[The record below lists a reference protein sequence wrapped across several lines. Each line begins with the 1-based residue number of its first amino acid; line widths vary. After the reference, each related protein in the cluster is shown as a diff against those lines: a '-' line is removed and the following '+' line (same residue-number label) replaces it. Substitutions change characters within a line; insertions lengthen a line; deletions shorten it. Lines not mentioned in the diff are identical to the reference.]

1 MAVLRP
7 SGNVSL
13 GPCAIP
19 NIRLSRASTIVLPC
33 RSGCGNGRGVR
44 VKGTV
49 TRIEQARQRGEV
61 RGEDGQLHR
70 FERDGM
76 VLEWQFNDLQPGTPL
91 TFDLERTSRATNV
104 RRVK

>member
-1 MAVLRP
+1 MREAEA
-7 SGNVSL
+7 G
-13 GPCAIP
+13 AE
-19 NIRLSRASTIVLPC
+19 T
-33 RSGCGNGRGVR
+33 GRGVR

-61 RGEDGQLHR
+61 RGEDGQLHL

-76 VLEWQFNDLQPGTPL
+76 VLGWQFDDLQPGTPL
-91 TFDLERTSRATNV
+91 TFDLARINRATNV